1 MMPLKNSAILQNMST
16 TKAKITTHKKAVPN
30 SLRLKATSRNSFD
43 SSVSQ
48 KNMPHI
54 LNKLPLLHQ
63 LKETENSLLKLLPI
77 WQKWCALQHNTLQHN
92 SSRVNFNS
100 GSQLKH
106 LKDGVLS
113 ISCESS
119 TLASL
124 IKHQQNSL
132 LHTFHN
138 GGIKHVHTIKTLI
151 SLNQKPS
158 SSEINSLS
166 CAPFKAPKKTPKQ
179 KHQELTPEVLKSIEA
194 VQPHIKSEQLAA
206 SLNRLA
212 ATLKKSIKG

>member
-77 WQKWCALQHNTLQHN
+77 WQKWCALH
-92 SSRVNFNS
+92 
-100 GSQLKH
+100 
-106 LKDGVLS
+106 
-113 ISCESS
+113 
-119 TLASL
+119 
-124 IKHQQNSL
+124 QNSL
-132 LHTFHN
+132 Q
-138 GGIKHVHTIKTLI
+138 
-151 SLNQKPS
+151 LNHHSVPR
-158 SSEINSLS
+158 NLL
-166 CAPFKAPKKTPKQ
+166 PP
-179 KHQELTPEVLKSIEA
+179 A
-194 VQPHIKSEQLAA
+194 VQ
-206 SLNRLA
+206 
-212 ATLKKSIKG
+212 